1 MALPCHDDVSWL
13 LAGDDRGLLAY
24 CTWTPLALL
33 AMTVPSFHLRARR
46 EESAL
51 SASFGEEWDAYAARV
66 PMFIPTWKIK

>member
-13 LAGDDRGLLAY
+13 LAGDRVWLAY

-51 SASFGEEWDAYAARV
+51 AASCGEEWDTCAARL